1 MLPAARIWLLFFLT
15 HFFSYFCVLGE
26 NADDGIGRGHF
37 AGEIQMCINV
47 ACCADVAVTEPLLN
61 LFQAHTIGVEQA
73 GAAMAKVMETDAFH
87 VVRNKEIGKMLGKI
101 IRMKAHSHRVH
112 IDVVEIIRAVIFAA
126 DLPIQLLLLF
136 HLFKHL
142 LTGRDKGKCPAARFG
157 FGPVACYI
165 RHNAIDFHTDNGM
178 LNADFLVLKVNEN
191 QYKLRFII
199 AKHVDFFMCL
209 RYHGTMEVVPMINR
223 PLYVDKIMA
232 YTDTPF
238 VKVLTGFAAAENPQF

>member
-1 MLPAARIWLLFFLT
+1 
-15 HFFSYFCVLGE
+15 
-26 NADDGIGRGHF
+26 
-37 AGEIQMCINV
+37 
-47 ACCADVAVTEPLLN
+47 
-61 LFQAHTIGVEQA
+61 
-73 GAAMAKVMETDAFH
+73 
-87 VVRNKEIGKMLGKI
+87 
-101 IRMKAHSHRVH
+101 
-112 IDVVEIIRAVIFAA
+112 
-126 DLPIQLLLLF
+126 
-136 HLFKHL
+136 
-142 LTGRDKGKCPAARFG
+142 
-157 FGPVACYI
+157 
-165 RHNAIDFHTDNGM
+165 M

>member
-1 MLPAARIWLLFFLT
+1 MADDVDSKSIGSNTVWVRPPPSALKSSLKSKDFWLLFFLT

-37 AGEIQMCINV
+37 AGEIQMSINV

-136 HLFKHL
+136 HFIEHL
-142 LTGRDKGKCPAARFG
+142 LTGRD
-157 FGPVACYI
+157 
-165 RHNAIDFHTDNGM
+165 
-178 LNADFLVLKVNEN
+178 
-191 QYKLRFII
+191 
-199 AKHVDFFMCL
+199 
-209 RYHGTMEVVPMINR
+209 
-223 PLYVDKIMA
+223 
-232 YTDTPF
+232 
-238 VKVLTGFAAAENPQF
+238 

>member
-1 MLPAARIWLLFFLT
+1 
-15 HFFSYFCVLGE
+15 
-26 NADDGIGRGHF
+26 
-37 AGEIQMCINV
+37 
-47 ACCADVAVTEPLLN
+47 
-61 LFQAHTIGVEQA
+61 
-73 GAAMAKVMETDAFH
+73 
-87 VVRNKEIGKMLGKI
+87 MLGKI

-178 LNADFLVLKVNEN
+178 LNADFLVLKVNSIPFQSDDLTPAQAVECCHDN
-191 QYKLRFII
+191 GKLCRVTLNGCEEPFQFFCT
-199 AKHVDFFMCL
+199 VDL
-209 RYHGTMEVVPMINR
+209 
-223 PLYVDKIMA
+223 
-232 YTDTPF
+232 
-238 VKVLTGFAAAENPQF
+238 